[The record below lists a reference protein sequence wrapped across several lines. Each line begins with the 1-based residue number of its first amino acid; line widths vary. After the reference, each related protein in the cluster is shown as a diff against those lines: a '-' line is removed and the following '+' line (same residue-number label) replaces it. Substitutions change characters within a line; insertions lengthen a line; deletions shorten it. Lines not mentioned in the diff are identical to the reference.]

1 MRRDSLQVLGLTEY
15 QKLPS
20 HALPSHTLR
29 NYAPLSHKLYLCS
42 FRCRQACIQSSNADM
57 TALETRSVD
66 NQFAPPTWAV
76 MSFLPLW
83 KPFLSICVHLLQLP
97 SKIFARKIS
106 RKPYQLNHSQ
116 ARVCPVSISEG
127 IDQGGS
133 HAASKDGMASTISR
147 VIN

>member
-1 MRRDSLQVLGLTEY
+1 
-15 QKLPS
+15 
-20 HALPSHTLR
+20 
-29 NYAPLSHKLYLCS
+29 
-42 FRCRQACIQSSNADM
+42 M

-66 NQFAPPTWAV
+66 NQFAPPLTWAV

-83 KPFLSICVHLLQLP
+83 KPFLSICVYLLHLP

-106 RKPYQLNHSQ
+106 REPYRLNHSQ
-116 ARVCPVSISEG
+116 ERVCPVSISEG

-133 HAASKDGMASTISR
+133 HTASKDGMASAVST